1 MKYKIIRFF
10 IIIFMFILFIV
21 YKNHPIKQDRVVAK
35 NAITLENIVNTTVAG
50 DEFIIITYAHDSD
63 RVIKYYGY
71 IKYDGSVQL
80 YDYVVLHE

>member
-10 IIIFMFILFIV
+10 MIIFMFMIFIV
-21 YKNHPIKQDRVVAK
+21 YKNYPAKSKDITTK
-35 NAITLENIVNTTVAG
+35 NAITLENIINTTVAG

-71 IKYDGSVQL
+71 IKHDGTVQF
-80 YDYVVLHE
+80 YDYMILSE